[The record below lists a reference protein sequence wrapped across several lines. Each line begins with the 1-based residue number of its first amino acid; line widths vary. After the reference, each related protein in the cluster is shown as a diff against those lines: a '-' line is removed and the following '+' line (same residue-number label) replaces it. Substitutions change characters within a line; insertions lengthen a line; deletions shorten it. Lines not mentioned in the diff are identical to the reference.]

1 MTIQDP
7 DSLYQFLLQQQV
19 AEAYLE
25 DVNLTIE
32 QEVRDALVRGNNRRN
47 YPDQSGKTRFTE
59 KQFDEFW
66 ARYAIKHQLSD
77 LPTTGQPGT
86 FAGTG
91 IPSNTGFSATLLYE
105 RDTNQYTLAM
115 RSRGAKGAKG
125 ARKELKGPG
134 SISFRS

>member
-7 DSLYQFLLQQQV
+7 SALYQFLLQQQV

-25 DVNLTIE
+25 GVDLINRQQVL
-32 QEVRDALVRGNNRRN
+32 DALVRGNNRLN
-47 YPDQSGKTRFTE
+47 FPDQSGKTKFTD
-59 KQFDEFW
+59 KQVDELW
-66 ARYAIKHQLSD
+66 ARYDIKHQLSD

-86 FAGTG
+86 FASTG

-105 RDTNQYTLAM
+105 RDTKQYTLAM
-115 RSRGAKGAKG
+115 RSTEYKSW
-125 ARKELKGPG
+125 ELKGPG